1 MPDDDQ
7 LADDPWL
14 TLAEIAEELR
24 LSPATIRSWVAKGL
38 LDATRSGRRKWLV
51 RRSDLDRMLAREDEV
66 HRQRA
71 ALQPGELLRRRGAVD
86 TVSPP
91 GSPTWEPDGEKVD
104 PEDWLGVAQWEW
116 RAAVEQS
123 RMAPPD
129 AWFAGRLRQIADAAV
144 RKAGALSLFIDDEP
158 IHWEDEPAAETPV
171 LSYELRPGGT
181 RPGPSDLWARFDG
194 QVKRLTEATRIGTA
208 VAQRRALEDLAV
220 ILYDIADALDSQ
232 REPRQGPGRT

>member
-1 MPDDDQ
+1 MTADDDQ
-7 LADDPWL
+7 AADDPWL
-14 TLAEIAEELR
+14 TLAEIADELR

-71 ALQPGELLRRRGAVD
+71 ALETGELLPRPGPVD

-91 GSPTWEPDGEKVD
+91 GSPTWETDGEKVD

-116 RAAVEQS
+116 LAAVEQS

-129 AWFAGRLRQIADAAV
+129 AWFAGRLRHIGDAAV
-144 RKAGALSLFIDDEP
+144 RKAGALGLFDDQEP
-158 IHWEDEPAAETPV
+158 IRWEGEPAADTPV

-194 QVKRLTEATRIGTA
+194 RVERLSEATRIGTA
-208 VAQRRALEDLAV
+208 AAQRRALEDLSV
-220 ILYDIADALDSQ
+220 ILYDIADALDGQ
-232 REPRQGPGRT
+232 RALRQGS

>member
-1 MPDDDQ
+1 MRDDDQ
-7 LADDPWL
+7 PADDPWL
-14 TLAEIAEELR
+14 TLAEIADELR

-38 LDATRSGRRKWLV
+38 LEATRAGRRKWLV

-71 ALQPGELLRRRGAVD
+71 TLQPGELLPRRGPVD

-91 GSPTWEPDGEKVD
+91 GSPTRERDGEKID

-116 RAAVEQS
+116 LAAVEQS

-129 AWFAGRLRQIADAAV
+129 AWFTGRLRHIADAAV
-144 RKAGALSLFIDDEP
+144 RKAGALGLFDDDEP
-158 IHWEDEPAAETPV
+158 IRWDDEPAADTPI

-181 RPGPSDLWARFDG
+181 RPGPNDLWVEFDCRVD
-194 QVKRLTEATRIGTA
+194 QLTEATRIGTA
-208 VAQRRALEDLAV
+208 AVQRRALEKVAE

-232 REPRQGPGRT
+232 REPRHGPGRT

>member
-1 MPDDDQ
+1 MTADDDR
-7 LADDPWL
+7 AGDDPWL
-14 TLAEIAEELR
+14 TLAEIADELR

-38 LDATRSGRRKWLV
+38 LEATRAGRRKWLV
-51 RRSDLDRMLAREDEV
+51 RRSDLDRMLAREEEV

-71 ALQPGELLRRRGAVD
+71 ALNLGELLPRREPVD

-104 PEDWLGVAQWEW
+104 PEDWLGIAQWEW

-129 AWFAGRLRQIADAAV
+129 AWFAGRLRHIADAAV
-144 RKAGALSLFIDDEP
+144 RKAGALSLFDDDEP
-158 IHWEDEPAAETPV
+158 IRWDDEPVGDTPV

-181 RPGPSDLWARFDG
+181 RPGPRDLWTRFDG
-194 QVKRLTEATRIGTA
+194 QVERLTEATRIGTA
-208 VAQRRALEDLAV
+208 VAQRGALEGLAA
-220 ILYDIADALDSQ
+220 ILYDIADELDS
-232 REPRQGPGRT
+232 RRGRR

>member
-1 MPDDDQ
+1 MADEDISV
-7 LADDPWL
+7 DDPWL
-14 TLAEIAEELR
+14 TLAEIADELR

-38 LDATRSGRRKWLV
+38 LEATRAGRRKWLV

-66 HRQRA
+66 RRQRA
-71 ALQPGELLRRRGAVD
+71 ALQPGELLPRRGPVD

-116 RAAVEQS
+116 LAAVEQS

-129 AWFAGRLRQIADAAV
+129 AWFTGRLRQIADAAV
-144 RKAGALSLFIDDEP
+144 RKAGALGLFDDDEP
-158 IHWEDEPAAETPV
+158 IRWDDEPAADAPAI
-171 LSYELRPGGT
+171 SYELRPYGA

-194 QVKRLTEATRIGTA
+194 HVERLSEATKIGTA
-208 VAQRRALEDLAV
+208 VAQRHALEDLAV
-220 ILYDIADALDSQ
+220 ILYDIAEALDSQ
-232 REPRQGPGRT
+232 REPRQGRGRT